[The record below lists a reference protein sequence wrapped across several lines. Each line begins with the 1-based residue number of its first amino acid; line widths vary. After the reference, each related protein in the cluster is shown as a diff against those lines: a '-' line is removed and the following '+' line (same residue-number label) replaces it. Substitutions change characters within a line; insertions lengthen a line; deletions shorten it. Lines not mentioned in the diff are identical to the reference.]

1 MPKRLHALLA
11 GFAAFAVAAIPAT
24 AVAAPSRLHDC
35 GTKVDRKVGNGWCYG
50 TGTFRIVVSCAD
62 GTSVKSPY
70 IRVHGGYGTLALS
83 CGDLATGVEIV
94 EAP

>member
-1 MPKRLHALLA
+1 MPKRLLALLA
-11 GFAAFAVAAIPAT
+11 GFAVAAIPAT
-24 AVAAPSRLHDC
+24 AVAAPSQLHDC
-35 GTKVDRKVGNGWCYG
+35 GTKVDRNVGNGWCHG

-70 IRVHGGYGTLALS
+70 IRIYGGYGTLGVS
-83 CGDLATGVEIV
+83 CRKLATGVEIV